1 MRIKIERNGTYFYY
15 VPQVREI
22 RLRGSP
28 RFRNKVGR
36 NAHPHFAS
44 CYVRWKLLSSSAI
57 NSLRSTS
64 SPRDDTRHPVF
75 YYIPI
80 FLQKFCKKIAALLRR
95 LPTTIVAQTE
105 KREGKRDKA
114 VGKTRR
120 DIISSNRST
129 IDTIAARRKGLE
141 EEREGRSLL
150 SRVTAIGNVKP

>member
-1 MRIKIERNGTYFYY
+1 MIY
-15 VPQVREI
+15 VI
-22 RLRGSP
+22 
-28 RFRNKVGR
+28 
-36 NAHPHFAS
+36 
-44 CYVRWKLLSSSAI
+44 LSFI
-57 NSLRSTS
+57 
-64 SPRDDTRHPVF
+64 
-75 YYIPI
+75 I

-95 LPTTIVAQTE
+95 LPTTLVAQTE